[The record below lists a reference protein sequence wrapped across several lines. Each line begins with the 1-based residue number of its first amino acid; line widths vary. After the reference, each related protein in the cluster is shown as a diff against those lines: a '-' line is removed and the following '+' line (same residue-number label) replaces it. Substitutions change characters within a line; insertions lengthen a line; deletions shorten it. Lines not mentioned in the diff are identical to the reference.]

1 MIGSCATLGT
11 GVMLRRTPI
20 RLVLIE
26 RVDAFAVMMLLL
38 ENHQIELFPQSSL
51 IWPVPLLS
59 YPF

>member
-1 MIGSCATLGT
+1 
-11 GVMLRRTPI
+11 MLRRTPI